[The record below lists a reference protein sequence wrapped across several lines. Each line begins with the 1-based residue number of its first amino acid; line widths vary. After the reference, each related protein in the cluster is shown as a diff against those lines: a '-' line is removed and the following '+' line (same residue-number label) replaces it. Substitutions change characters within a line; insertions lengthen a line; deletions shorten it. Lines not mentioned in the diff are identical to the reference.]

1 VEQQEPRVGIA
12 SVQPT
17 SLHPPK
23 DGLIDRPHVSTM
35 TDQLG
40 AYIEGHIAHAPF
52 PPIFEPLVAFI
63 SEGGDECGGSPK

>member
-1 VEQQEPRVGIA
+1 
-12 SVQPT
+12 
-17 SLHPPK
+17 
-23 DGLIDRPHVSTM
+23 M